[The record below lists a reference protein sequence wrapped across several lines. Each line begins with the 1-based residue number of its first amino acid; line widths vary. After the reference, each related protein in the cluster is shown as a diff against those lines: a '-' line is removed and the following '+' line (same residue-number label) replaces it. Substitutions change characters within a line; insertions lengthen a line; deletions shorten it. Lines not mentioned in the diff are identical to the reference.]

1 MKTHPLY
8 LEDSYAKEMEASVL
22 EVQPEGDKRWR
33 VILDK
38 TVFYPMGGGQPTDQ
52 GQLSSD
58 DWNGKVYKVMMK
70 EGEIW
75 HYIES
80 EQAPSADALIH
91 GVINWDRR
99 FQHMRLHSAGHVVD
113 FAMYLLGYSPNQLKP
128 LKGDH
133 GKKPYIV
140 YDCTLGKDISK
151 ELEEKANELVD
162 KAIEFTCEFVPLSEL
177 EKDAIYLQPGL
188 PTNKPLRKLT
198 LEDIGSV
205 ADGGTQVKNTNE
217 VGKISILSVT
227 EADGNTTVSYKL
239 D

>member
-1 MKTHPLY
+1 ML
-8 LEDSYAKEMEASVL
+8 L
-22 EVQPEGDKRWR
+22 
-33 VILDK
+33 ILPCI
-38 TVFYPMGGGQPTDQ
+38 F
-52 GQLSSD
+52 
-58 DWNGKVYKVMMK
+58 
-70 EGEIW
+70 
-75 HYIES
+75 
-80 EQAPSADALIH
+80 
-91 GVINWDRR
+91 
-99 FQHMRLHSAGHVVD
+99 
-113 FAMYLLGYSPNQLKP
+113 GYSPNQLKP

-140 YDCTLGKDISK
+140 YDGTLGKDISK

-205 ADGGTQVKNTNE
+205 VDGGTQVKNTNE

-227 EADGNTTVSYKL
+227 EADGNTTVSYQL
-239 D
+239 Y